1 MRCGNESVNQKGNNL
16 VEYIPRFFEKMVKRK
31 LSYVPLLLMLLAKYA
46 VKKRSLLQLK
56 RKKCLTVLIEI
67 VKILCPGIWKKQ
79 LQGYSVM
86 YLMLVSQVSII
97 AVDREVVV
105 IVLYHYFHLKIDNS
119 EWNLAQG
126 NIRDG
131 CQYTN
136 THIFGEETCRLT
148 HSLGVIQYLCLV
160 GVLRELHDRL
170 ECLLKWSKKFWQ
182 VRTCLDL
189 ELIIPGLFK
198 VFCFQLSVLDFTVM
212 KKMILL

>member
-1 MRCGNESVNQKGNNL
+1 MKVSIRKETTLWNTFQDFLRNGEKKTELCIIIADAISQVCCQKT
-16 VEYIPRFFEKMVKRK
+16 IM
-31 LSYVPLLLMLLAKYA
+31 
-46 VKKRSLLQLK
+46 LQLK

-105 IVLYHYFHLKIDNS
+105 IVLYHYFNLKIDNS

-160 GVLRELHDRL
+160 GVLRELHDCL
-170 ECLLKWSKKFWQ
+170 ECILKWSKKFWQ

-198 VFCFQLSVLDFTVM
+198 AFCFQLSVLDFTVM

>member
-1 MRCGNESVNQKGNNL
+1 MKVSIRKETTLWNTFQDFLRNGEKKTELCIIIADAISQVCCQKT
-16 VEYIPRFFEKMVKRK
+16 IM
-31 LSYVPLLLMLLAKYA
+31 
-46 VKKRSLLQLK
+46 LQLK

-105 IVLYHYFHLKIDNS
+105 IVLHHYFDLKIDNS

-212 KKMILL
+212 KKLILL